1 MYLKKLEMQGFK
13 SFADKT
19 TLEFEDGI
27 TVVIGPNGSGKSNIS
42 DAIRWVLG
50 EQSIKTLRGSKLE
63 DVIFAGTQARKSLGF
78 AEVDI
83 TIDNSDGKLPVDYS
97 EVTVTRRVYRS
108 GESEFFINRN
118 QCRLKDIVELFM
130 DTGIGRDGYSIIGQ
144 GRIDEIL
151 SAKSEERR
159 HIFEEAAGIV
169 KYRTRKE
176 EAERKI
182 ENTRQNLVRINDI
195 VSEIENQL
203 GPLETQS
210 EKAKKFLDIREQL
223 KYLEIGLFISNIFQ
237 NREKLEEIVSQIDE
251 IVSQISDENDKVE
264 LFQKQKDELRELTE
278 KLLNEIEENQAN
290 IFEAQNNVEKQKA
303 DIGVYRE
310 RIQNNNAKYELS
322 ADEIEK
328 LNERKAEL
336 EKDKEDR
343 NAKKSRLFADKKRF
357 EDELNEKED
366 ALKKLLESFSNE
378 QKKIEDLKAKV
389 MSNLDVKFEKM
400 EVLSDISANIEAGN
414 RRKTQIENELRENIH
429 ELDKERMNKE
439 DENILLSEVTS
450 KRNKFNE
457 KIEKLSK
464 DKLEYSDKLNEYDEV
479 IKKADDELRVTNS
492 RYKFLV
498 ETENEFEGYN
508 RAVKEVLSK
517 CQKDSVFGNNIFG
530 ALANLIEVPS
540 KFETA
545 IEMCLGATIQNII
558 TETEDEAKRAIEF
571 LKTNNLGRA
580 SFLPISAV
588 KGDKISQKLNGNNG
602 FLGIASEVISYDKK
616 YDGVV
621 QNLLGR
627 TVITDN
633 MENAVNL
640 AKKYKYSFRIV
651 TLEGDVINSSGQ
663 MSGGSVA
670 KKTTSLLSRGRE
682 IKELE
687 IKLAELKKKKEEA
700 VEALEKYKTSSEN
713 IINEFAV
720 VERDLQQ
727 VSVDYA
733 RETQKMSEIDN
744 NIDRYKRKI
753 ALLNGEKEK
762 LLETLESEN
771 ESLAG
776 INELIKNLEVEN
788 ENLQVNIKEFT
799 DKNSDGQ
806 KEIDDLN
813 SDIVDLRISVSS
825 FDESST
831 SIDEMVAMIEQEIN
845 NCMKNVDSKVN
856 EREAL
861 LKENSEIESKIL
873 EAQETI
879 DSVGDVVQEF
889 EKKVSSLKEQRESKN
904 AELLAIEENIDNCFK
919 TLDILKEQNT
929 KLDVKKNK
937 LEVDIENIQNKMW
950 EEYETTPNTASNYA
964 EVTSSTARDVE
975 KLKSEIRSLGPV
987 NVNAI
992 EEFKALNDRYEF
1004 LSTQKQDLEDS
1015 ERSLNKIIEDMTK
1028 LMKIQFAEQFDLI
1041 NKNFNSV
1048 FSELFGGGMATLK
1061 LADETN
1067 ILECGIEI
1075 EAQPPGKKLQ
1085 SMMLLSGGERALTAI
1100 ALLFAILKLSPS
1112 PFCVLDEIEA
1122 ALDDVNVYRYA
1133 EFLKKFSEKTQ
1144 FLVITHRKGTME
1156 VANTVYGVT
1165 MQEHGISKL
1174 ISQKL

>member
-83 TIDNSDGKLPVDYS
+83 TIDNSDGKLPIDYS

-343 NAKKSRLFADKKRF
+343 NDKKSRLFADKKRF
-357 EDELNEKED
+357 EDELNEKEE

-450 KRNKFNE
+450 KRNKLNE

-517 CQKDSVFGNNIFG
+517 CQKDSAFGNNIFG

-545 IEMCLGATIQNII
+545 IEMCLGATIQNIV

-571 LKTNNLGRA
+571 LKANNLGRA

-588 KGDKISQKLNGNNG
+588 KGNKISQKLNGNNG

-621 QNLLGR
+621 QNLLGG

-651 TLEGDVINSSGQ
+651 TLDGDVINSSGQ

-670 KKTTSLLSRGRE
+670 KKTTSLLGRGRE

-700 VEALEKYKTSSEN
+700 VEVLEKYKTSSEN
-713 IINEFAV
+713 IINEFSV

-733 RETQKMSEIDN
+733 RKTQKMSEIDN

-762 LLETLESEN
+762 LLETLEIEN

-776 INELIKNLEVEN
+776 INELIKNLEIEN

-879 DSVGDVVQEF
+879 DAAGDVVQKF

-904 AELLAIEENIDNCFK
+904 AELLTIEENVDNCFK

-937 LEVDIENIQNKMW
+937 IEVDIENIQNKMW

-1041 NKNFNSV
+1041 NKNFSSV

-1085 SMMLLSGGERALTAI
+1085 NMMLLSGGERALTAI

>member
-264 LFQKQKDELRELTE
+264 LFQRQKDELRELTE

-450 KRNKFNE
+450 KKNKLNE

-517 CQKDSVFGNNIFG
+517 CQKDSAFGNNIFG

-687 IKLAELKKKKEEA
+687 IKLAELKKKKKEA

-762 LLETLESEN
+762 LLETLEGEN

>member
-83 TIDNSDGKLPVDYS
+83 TIDNSDGKLPIDYS

-203 GPLETQS
+203 VPLETQS

-343 NAKKSRLFADKKRF
+343 NDKKTRLFADKKRF
-357 EDELNEKED
+357 EDELNEKEE

-450 KRNKFNE
+450 KRNKLNE

-517 CQKDSVFGNNIFG
+517 CQKNSAFGNNIFG

-545 IEMCLGATIQNII
+545 IEMCLGATIQNIV

-588 KGDKISQKLNGNNG
+588 KGNKISQKLNGNNG

-621 QNLLGR
+621 QNLLGG

-651 TLEGDVINSSGQ
+651 TLDGDVINSSGQ

-670 KKTTSLLSRGRE
+670 KKTTSLLGRGRE

-700 VEALEKYKTSSEN
+700 VEVLEKYKTSSEN

-762 LLETLESEN
+762 LLETLEIEN

-776 INELIKNLEVEN
+776 INELIKNLEIEN

-879 DSVGDVVQEF
+879 DAAGNLVQKF

-904 AELLAIEENIDNCFK
+904 AELLTIEENVDNCFK

-1085 SMMLLSGGERALTAI
+1085 NMMLLSGGERALTAI

>member
-83 TIDNSDGKLPVDYS
+83 TIDNSDGKLPIDYS

-343 NAKKSRLFADKKRF
+343 NDKKSRLFADKKRF
-357 EDELNEKED
+357 EDELNEKEE

-450 KRNKFNE
+450 KRNKLNE

-517 CQKDSVFGNNIFG
+517 CQKDSAFGNNIFG

-545 IEMCLGATIQNII
+545 IEMCLGATIQNIV

-588 KGDKISQKLNGNNG
+588 KGNKISQKLNGNNG

-621 QNLLGR
+621 QNLLGG

-651 TLEGDVINSSGQ
+651 TLDGDVINSSGQ

-670 KKTTSLLSRGRE
+670 KKTTSLLGRGRE

-700 VEALEKYKTSSEN
+700 VEVLEKYKTSSEN
-713 IINEFAV
+713 IINEFSV

-762 LLETLESEN
+762 LLETLEIEN

-776 INELIKNLEVEN
+776 INELIKNLEIEN

-879 DSVGDVVQEF
+879 DAAGDVVQKF

-904 AELLAIEENIDNCFK
+904 AELLTIEENVDNCFK

-1015 ERSLNKIIEDMTK
+1015 EKSLNKIIEDMTK

-1085 SMMLLSGGERALTAI
+1085 NMMLLSGGERALTAI

>member
-83 TIDNSDGKLPVDYS
+83 TIDNSDGKLPIDYS

-343 NAKKSRLFADKKRF
+343 NDKKSRLFADKKRF
-357 EDELNEKED
+357 EDELNEKEE

-450 KRNKFNE
+450 KRNKLNE

-517 CQKDSVFGNNIFG
+517 CQKDSAFGNNIFG

-545 IEMCLGATIQNII
+545 IEMCLGATIQNIV

-571 LKTNNLGRA
+571 LKANNLGRA

-588 KGDKISQKLNGNNG
+588 KGNKISQKLNGNNG

-621 QNLLGR
+621 QNLLGG

-651 TLEGDVINSSGQ
+651 TLDGDVINSSGQ

-670 KKTTSLLSRGRE
+670 KKTTSLLGRGRE

-700 VEALEKYKTSSEN
+700 VEVLEKYKTSSEN

-762 LLETLESEN
+762 LLETLEIEN

-776 INELIKNLEVEN
+776 INELIKNLEIEN
-788 ENLQVNIKEFT
+788 ENLQVNVKEFT

-879 DSVGDVVQEF
+879 DAAGDVVQKF

-904 AELLAIEENIDNCFK
+904 AELLTIEENVDNCFK

-975 KLKSEIRSLGPV
+975 KLKSEIRSLGSV

-1085 SMMLLSGGERALTAI
+1085 NMMLLSGGERALTAI

>member
-237 NREKLEEIVSQIDE
+237 SREKLEEIVSQIDE
-251 IVSQISDENDKVE
+251 IVSQISDENDKIE

-290 IFEAQNNVEKQKA
+290 IFKAQNNVEKQKA

-343 NAKKSRLFADKKRF
+343 NDKKSRLFADKKRF
-357 EDELNEKED
+357 EDELNEKEE

-450 KRNKFNE
+450 KKNKLNE

-517 CQKDSVFGNNIFG
+517 CQKDSAFGNNIFG

-776 INELIKNLEVEN
+776 INELIKNLEAEN

>member
-159 HIFEEAAGIV
+159 HIFEDAAGIV

-264 LFQKQKDELRELTE
+264 LFQRQKDELRELTE

-303 DIGVYRE
+303 DIGVYKE

-400 EVLSDISANIEAGN
+400 EVLSDISANIEAEN

-450 KRNKFNE
+450 KKNKLNK

-517 CQKDSVFGNNIFG
+517 CQKDSAFGNNIFG

-762 LLETLESEN
+762 LLETLEGEN

-1048 FSELFGGGMATLK
+1048 FSELFGGVMATLT

-1100 ALLFAILKLSPS
+1100 ALLFAILRLSPS

>member
-237 NREKLEEIVSQIDE
+237 SREKLEEIVSQIDE
-251 IVSQISDENDKVE
+251 IVSQISDENDKIE

-343 NAKKSRLFADKKRF
+343 NDKKSRLFADKKRF
-357 EDELNEKED
+357 EDELNEKEE

-450 KRNKFNE
+450 KKNKLNE

-588 KGDKISQKLNGNNG
+588 KGDKISQKVNGNNG

-919 TLDILKEQNT
+919 TLDVLKEQNT

>member
-83 TIDNSDGKLPVDYS
+83 TIDNYDGKLPVDYS

-343 NAKKSRLFADKKRF
+343 NDKKTRLFADKKRF
-357 EDELNEKED
+357 EDELNEKEE

-450 KRNKFNE
+450 KRNKLNE

-479 IKKADDELRVTNS
+479 IKKVDDELRVTNS

-517 CQKDSVFGNNIFG
+517 CQKDSAFGNNIFG

-545 IEMCLGATIQNII
+545 IEMCLGATIQNIV

-571 LKTNNLGRA
+571 LKANNLGRA

-588 KGDKISQKLNGNNG
+588 KGNKISQKLNGNNG

-621 QNLLGR
+621 QNLLGG

-651 TLEGDVINSSGQ
+651 TLDGDVINSSGQ

-700 VEALEKYKTSSEN
+700 VEVLEKYKTSSEN

-762 LLETLESEN
+762 LLETLEIEN

-776 INELIKNLEVEN
+776 INELIKNLEIEN

-879 DSVGDVVQEF
+879 DAAGDLVQKF

-904 AELLAIEENIDNCFK
+904 AELLTIEENVDNCFK

-1015 ERSLNKIIEDMTK
+1015 EKSLNKIIEDMTK

-1085 SMMLLSGGERALTAI
+1085 NMMLLSGGERALTAI

>member
-83 TIDNSDGKLPVDYS
+83 TIDNSDGKLPIDYS

-343 NAKKSRLFADKKRF
+343 NDKKTRLFADKKRF
-357 EDELNEKED
+357 EDELNEKEE

-450 KRNKFNE
+450 KRNKLNE

-479 IKKADDELRVTNS
+479 IKKVDDELRVTNS

-517 CQKDSVFGNNIFG
+517 CQKDSAFGNNIFG

-545 IEMCLGATIQNII
+545 IEMCLGATIQNIV

-571 LKTNNLGRA
+571 LKANNLGRA

-588 KGDKISQKLNGNNG
+588 KGNKISQKLNGNNG

-621 QNLLGR
+621 QNLLGG

-651 TLEGDVINSSGQ
+651 TLDGDVINSSGQ

-700 VEALEKYKTSSEN
+700 VEVLEKYKTSSEN

-762 LLETLESEN
+762 LLETLEIEN

-776 INELIKNLEVEN
+776 INELIKNLEIEN

-879 DSVGDVVQEF
+879 DAAGDLVQKF

-904 AELLAIEENIDNCFK
+904 AELLTIEENVDNCFK

-1085 SMMLLSGGERALTAI
+1085 NMMLLSGGERALTAI